1 LEIER
6 VEILLATTNPG
17 KVREFSD
24 LLGSEK
30 IVWRTL
36 SDFPGITTIDETG
49 STFRANAILKAGG
62 YAKATNR
69 WTLADDSGLEVD
81 ALSGQPGIHS
91 ARWAQQHHAGSGDS
105 ANNDLLLKQ
114 LQSTPDDL
122 RGGRFV
128 CVLALADPAGRIIL
142 TARDTVA
149 GRILRAAVGGGGFGY
164 DPLFYIDALQKT
176 TAQLP
181 PHEKHQISH
190 RGKALR
196 RLKKLMD
203 RIDLENVV
211 KGSV

>member
-1 LEIER
+1 LEIEL

-17 KVREFSD
+17 KLREFSD

-30 IVWRTL
+30 IIWRTL
-36 SDFPGITTIDETG
+36 ADFPGIAIIEETG
-49 STFRANAILKAGG
+49 STFRANAILKASG
-62 YAKATNR
+62 YAKATTR

-81 ALSGQPGIHS
+81 VLNGQPGIHS
-91 ARWAQQHHAGSGDS
+91 ARWAQQHNAGNGDA

-122 RGGRFV
+122 RTARFV
-128 CVLALADPAGRIIL
+128 CVLALADLAGRIIL

-149 GRILRAAVGGGGFGY
+149 GRILRATAGGGGFGY

-196 RLKKLMD
+196 RLKSLMD

>member
-1 LEIER
+1 M
-6 VEILLATTNPG
+6 EILLATTNPG
-17 KVREFSD
+17 KLREFSD
-24 LLGSEK
+24 LLGSE
-30 IVWRTL
+30 IINWRTL
-36 SDFPGITTIDETG
+36 GDFPGITTIDETG

-91 ARWAQQHHAGSGDS
+91 ARWALQHDAGSGDL

-122 RGGRFV
+122 RGARFV
-128 CVLALADPAGRIIL
+128 CVLALADPIGRIIL

-196 RLKKLMD
+196 RLKCLMD

-211 KGSV
+211 KGWV

>member
-1 LEIER
+1 M
-6 VEILLATTNPG
+6 EILLATTNPG
-17 KVREFSD
+17 KLREFSD

-30 IVWRTL
+30 INWHTL
-36 SDFPGITTIDETG
+36 GDFPGIATIEETG
-49 STFRANAILKAGG
+49 STFRANAILKAAG
-62 YAKATNR
+62 YAKATHR

-91 ARWAQQHHAGSGDS
+91 ARWALQHDAGSGDL